1 MNKQL
6 QELTDLT
13 IKEIL
18 NLEIVLP
25 EIYRDIFYAKAKE
38 RGIKVSD
45 IDKEVALIYA
55 LQKIQYIQDETERS
69 TSELKENVS
78 NARIA
83 ITNKDNMALQFIE
96 NNMVELESKI
106 VSLQEELYMDELT
119 RLYNRR
125 WLFEKFLKDDHF
137 VSNGLLAFIDI
148 NSFKSINDNFGHL
161 IGDKVLHVMGKVL
174 KKVQNT
180 TAIRFAGDEFIILH
194 PNEDEDEIHK
204 ILHNVN
210 LNLKKTPFKH
220 NHEVFYIDFS
230 FGIAPF
236 KAKDDFKPVLEAADI
251 KMYHYKKSFK

>member
-25 EIYRDIFYAKAKE
+25 EIYRDIFYTKAKE
-38 RGIKVSD
+38 LGIKVSE
-45 IDKEVALIYA
+45 IDKEVALLYA
-55 LQKIQYIQDETERS
+55 LKKIQYIQDETERS
-69 TSELKENVS
+69 TSELKENVT

-83 ITNKDNMALQFIE
+83 IENKDNMALQFIE
-96 NNMVELESKI
+96 NNMVELEFKI
-106 VSLQEELYMDELT
+106 ASLQEELYIDELT

-148 NSFKSINDNFGHL
+148 NAFKAVNDKFGH
-161 IGDKVLHVMGKVL
+161 IVGDKVLHVMGKVL

-180 TAIRFAGDEFIILH
+180 TAIRFAGDEFLILH
-194 PNEDEDEIHK
+194 PSENEEEIHK
-204 ILHNVN
+204 ILHTVN

-220 NHEVFYIDFS
+220 NQEIFYIDFS
-230 FGIAPF
+230 FDVAPF
-236 KAKDDFKPVLEAADI
+236 KAKDNFKSVLEAADL
-251 KMYHYKKSFK
+251 KMYDYKKSFK